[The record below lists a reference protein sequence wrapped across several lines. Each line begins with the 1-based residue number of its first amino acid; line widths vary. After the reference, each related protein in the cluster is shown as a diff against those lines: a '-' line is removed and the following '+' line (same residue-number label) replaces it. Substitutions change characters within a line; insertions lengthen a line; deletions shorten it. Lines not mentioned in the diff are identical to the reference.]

1 MPQEQMKASNMDHP
15 TPDIVL
21 TGQGKWASLLAR
33 GLKAHA
39 DLPVRVAP
47 LDNVRD
53 ALDPSVWLTL
63 ARADL
68 VVRVGFRPGARTWR
82 GLLADSALRAVRHL
96 HPGQSTAYYWI
107 GTDVQGLARDAD
119 ADSWPSWLEN
129 ELARSVHAAVTDN
142 LVKQLARF
150 GVAAHMLPHPP
161 MNLAT
166 GSDVPPFPA
175 QFSVLTYI
183 PDARREFYGSSAIL
197 DAARQLPGVDFKI
210 LGGTAGAGSP
220 PNVEYLG
227 WVRDLGRRYA
237 ETACVVRMVEHDGC
251 GGTVL
256 EALSYG
262 RPVIYSQHRKDTIFV
277 PFGDSA
283 TLAREIK
290 GLHERHMAGELG
302 PDQALARSTR
312 EFYAPE
318 RCYPRMAQWLRAAA
332 RRTS

>member
-1 MPQEQMKASNMDHP
+1 MDHA

-33 GLKAHA
+33 GLKEHA
-39 DLPVRVAP
+39 GLPVRVAS

-53 ALDPSVWLTL
+53 ALDPSAWLTL

-82 GLLADSALRAVRHL
+82 GLIADTALRAVRRL

-107 GTDVQGLARDAD
+107 GTDVQGLVRDAD
-119 ADSWPSWLEN
+119 AGSWPNWLEN
-129 ELARSVHAAVTDN
+129 ELARSAHAAVSEN
-142 LVKQLARF
+142 LVKELALI
-150 GVAAHMLPHPP
+150 GVTADMLPHPP
-161 MNLAT
+161 INAAT
-166 GSDVPPFPA
+166 GFDVPPLPA

-183 PDARREFYGSSAIL
+183 PDARREFYGASAIL
-197 DAARQLPGVDFKI
+197 DAARRLPGVDFRV
-210 LGGTAGAGSP
+210 LGGTGQAGSP

-227 WVRDLGRRYA
+227 WVHDLDRRYA
-237 ETACVVRMVEHDGC
+237 ESACVVRMVEHDGC

-262 RPVIYSQHRKDTIFV
+262 RPVIYSQDHKDTIFV
-277 PFGDSA
+277 SFGDSA
-283 TLAREIK
+283 TLARQIK
-290 GLHERHMAGELG
+290 SLHERHVAGELG
-302 PDQALARSTR
+302 PDEALARSTR
-312 EFYAPE
+312 EFYSPE
-318 RCYPRMAQWLRAAA
+318 NCYPRMAQWLRAAA